1 MEKLKLL
8 STPEE
13 RARRLNEELKI
24 HADPTMDP
32 EYESPEEQE
41 QEIERST
48 RLPQS
53 LNFWSKNFCTLT
65 LTSIFL
71 LIR

>member
-1 MEKLKLL
+1 VEKLKLL

-13 RARRLNEELKI
+13 RARRLNEEPKI

-32 EYESPEEQE
+32 EYESLEEQE

-53 LNFWSKNFCTLT
+53 LNF
-65 LTSIFL
+65 
-71 LIR
+71 

>member
-1 MEKLKLL
+1 VEKLKLL

-48 RLPQS
+48 RLPQR
-53 LNFWSKNFCTLT
+53 LNF
-65 LTSIFL
+65 
-71 LIR
+71 